1 MNKKTWITLALSSA
15 LLLPLSPASLQA
27 ASSPQVILHFD
38 SGSYTG
44 ESPQNIIVRNG
55 VNYMD
60 ISYFSG
66 WLGLEFKLDAA
77 GKRASFN
84 GWNKKFAVRD
94 GSKIAMLDGKS
105 VTLQAP
111 AIIRK
116 NKQAD
121 TPSVYVPLRFAAQA
135 LDGKLVSPNASNGSY
150 QINNMHTYAVVTDV
164 YQGTTYTLTKLNGD
178 LYATRG
184 KKDPVKLASLH
195 AGFDSTGMEFR
206 STPGGLLL
214 ITVNDAYGEPHI
226 NSQQFQLLF
235 KNGQLI
241 RQTEVDYG
249 WGSINTV
256 NGYDDKIVMNDGI
269 HLRVIEDGTGSVLQT
284 LNLVEMA
291 GKGKDQQYYSVEAI
305 DQDMLLIRN
314 AVDHQLQLINRK
326 NGNSV
331 LLYQQ
336 FLTPEQQQGVEEDTG
351 PFGGGDRLKFTKR
364 SGSTLYFTYAG
375 FNGESK
381 KYTYN
386 LDELN

>member
-15 LLLPLSPASLQA
+15 LLLPVSPASVQA
-27 ASSPQVILHFD
+27 ASSPQLILHFD
-38 SGSYTG
+38 SGSYTS
-44 ESPQNIIVRNG
+44 ETSATLLVRNG
-55 VNYMD
+55 INYMD
-60 ISYFSG
+60 ISYLAG
-66 WLGLEFKLDAA
+66 DLGLEFKTDTA

-105 VTLQAP
+105 VTMQSP

-116 NKQAD
+116 SKQTD

-135 LDGKLVSPNASNGSY
+135 LDGKLINPAAGKGNY
-150 QINNMHTYAVVTDV
+150 QLNNIHTYAVVTDV

-184 KKDPVKLASLH
+184 KKDPVKLASLQT
-195 AGFDSTGMEFR
+195 GFDSTGMEFR

-214 ITVNDAYGEPHI
+214 ITVNDSYGEPHI

-241 RQTEVDYG
+241 RQTGADFH
-249 WGSINTV
+249 WGGINTV
-256 NGYDDKIVMNDGI
+256 NGYDDKIVMNDGTN
-269 HLRVIEDGTGSVLQT
+269 LRIIEDRTGNVLQT

-291 GKGKDQQYYSVEAI
+291 GKGKDQKYNVEAI
-305 DQDMLLIRN
+305 DQDMVLIRN
-314 AVDHQLQLINRK
+314 SIDHQLQLINRK

-336 FLTPEQQQGVEEDTG
+336 FLTPEQQQAVEEDTG

-364 SGSTLYFTYAG
+364 SGSTLYFTYAD
-375 FNGESK
+375 FNGENK

-386 LDELN
+386 LDKLN

>member
-1 MNKKTWITLALSSA
+1 MNKKTWLTLALSSA
-15 LLLPLSPASLQA
+15 LLLPVSPASLQA
-27 ASSPQVILHFD
+27 ASSPQVILQYD
-38 SGSYTG
+38 GGGYTS
-44 ESPQNIIVRNG
+44 ESLQKIIVRSG

-60 ISYFSG
+60 ISYFPG
-66 WLGLEFKLDAA
+66 WLGLEFKMDAA

-105 VTLQAP
+105 VTMQAP

-116 NKQAD
+116 NKQSD

-135 LDGKLVSPNASNGSY
+135 FDGKLISPTAGKGNY
-150 QINNMHTYAVVTDV
+150 QINNMPTYAVVTDV

-184 KKDPVKLASLH
+184 KKNPVKLASLKT
-195 AGFDSTGMEFR
+195 GFDSTDMEFR

-214 ITVNDAYGEPHI
+214 ITVNDSYGEPHI

-241 RQTEVDYG
+241 RQTGVDYG
-249 WGSINTV
+249 WGRINTV
-256 NGYDDKIVMNDGI
+256 NGYDDKIVMNDGM
-269 HLRVIEDGTGSVLQT
+269 HLRVIEDGTGNVLQT

-291 GKGKDQQYYSVEAI
+291 GKGKDQKYNVEAI
-305 DQDMLLIRN
+305 DQDMVLIRN
-314 AVDHQLQLINRK
+314 SIDHQLQLINRK

-336 FLTPEQQQGVEEDTG
+336 FLTPEQQQAVEEDIG
-351 PFGGGDRLKFTKR
+351 PMGGGDRIEFTKR
-364 SGSTLYFTYAG
+364 SGSTLYFTYAD
-375 FNGESK
+375 FNEGTK

-386 LDELN
+386 LNKLN